1 MDIEGV
7 MHQIDYHG
15 SRGWCF
21 MTPNEYLWKILEREH
36 VSSLPVLHA
45 AQALYPDIRRWA
57 GDSLVDIYPSGSYA
71 KGTANKNGADID
83 LFISISE
90 SLSNNLEEIY
100 DSLKDFMVGY
110 NPRMKNVSINVRI
123 KTYGVEYSVDL
134 VPGKRQNPYSQDHS
148 LWVSR
153 TRTWQKTNIQKHIAT
168 VRNAGFQK
176 ESRIIKLWSHQK
188 RLEFPSFC
196 IELAVIA
203 ALQGKNGDIASN
215 VTDVF
220 HWIANNIT
228 VVSLID
234 PANSNNVVS
243 DTLTKAEKTAIKN
256 AATAALMAR
265 NWSDVIK

>member
-1 MDIEGV
+1 
-7 MHQIDYHG
+7 
-15 SRGWCF
+15 

-71 KGTANKNGADID
+71 KGTANRNGTDID

-90 SLSNNLEEIY
+90 SCTNNLKEIY
-100 DSLKDFMVGY
+100 DSLKNLMVGY
-110 NPRMKNVSINVRI
+110 RPSIKNVSINVRI
-123 KTYGVEYSVDL
+123 KTFYGVEYSVDL
-134 VPGKRQNPYSQDHS
+134 VPGKRQNLYSQDHS

-153 TRTWQKTNIQKHIAT
+153 EQTWKKTNIKKHIET
-168 VRNAGFQK
+168 VINAGFQK
-176 ESRIIKLWSHQK
+176 ESRIIKLWRHQK

-196 IELAVIA
+196 IELAVIE
-203 ALQGKNGDIASN
+203 ALQGKNEDMVSN
-215 VTDVF
+215 VIDVF
-220 HWIANNIT
+220 RWVENNIT
-228 VVSLID
+228 VASLVD

-265 NWSDVIK
+265 SWSDVIK